1 MKKKLNAILDSG
13 WFWGIIVGLVFCFL
27 FAHWCDAGAQGM
39 VRKGNVFIQQ
49 SNPSKK
55 IEKDTNVVF
64 SGYYYE
70 INGNKYPI
78 YVSSKKRCF
87 IIRISKTG
95 KKRRQYLPEISEQLY
110 PTSAVGK

>member
-1 MKKKLNAILDSG
+1 MSTSEKIDWLLA
-13 WFWGIIVGLVFCFL
+13 IIVGLVFCFL
-27 FAHWCDAGAQGM
+27 FAHWCNAGAQT
-39 VRKGNVFIQQ
+39 VTHKGNVFTQQ
-49 SNPSKK
+49 HPSKK

-70 INGNKYPI
+70 INGKKYPI

-87 IIRISKTG
+87 IIRISKNG

-110 PTSAVGK
+110 PTSAVGN

>member
-1 MKKKLNAILDSG
+1 MNRSEKIDWLLAI
-13 WFWGIIVGLVFCFL
+13 IAGLVFCFL
-27 FAHWCDAGAQGM
+27 FAHWCDAKAQSLT
-39 VRKGNVFIQQ
+39 RKGNVFTQQ
-49 SNPSKK
+49 TNPSNK
-55 IEKDTNVVF
+55 IKKDTCIVF

-70 INGNKYPI
+70 INGTKYPI

-87 IIRISKTG
+87 IIRISKDG